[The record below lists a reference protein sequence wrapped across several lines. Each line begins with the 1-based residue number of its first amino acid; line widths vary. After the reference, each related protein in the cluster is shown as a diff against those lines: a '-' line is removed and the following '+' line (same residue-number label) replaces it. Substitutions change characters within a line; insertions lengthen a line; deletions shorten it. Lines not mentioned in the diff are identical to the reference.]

1 MGKVDN
7 ILKTESLEIGYRKK
21 DKVISIAKGI
31 DIDLHKGDLV
41 AIIGENGS
49 GKSTLLKTLSGILQ
63 PVKGEYF
70 INNSEIQNIP
80 PEELSKEISLVLTE
94 QTVSRNLE
102 VSELIALGRQ
112 PYTNWIGK
120 LTKNDLS
127 QIMTAIN
134 LVDLKDIRNK
144 KCYELSDGQ
153 FQKVLIARAL
163 AQDTPLIIL
172 DEPTT
177 HLDLYHKAYVLN
189 LLKKLT
195 RETNKAIVFATHEI
209 NMALQLCDKL
219 LILKNGQ
226 SVFGS
231 PQELIEQNAFDDLFP
246 ESLIYFDKASSSF
259 KVK

>member
-7 ILKTESLEIGYRKK
+7 ILKTESIEIGYRKK
-21 DKVISIAKGI
+21 DKFISIAKGI
-31 DIDLHKGDLV
+31 DIEVHKGDLV

-49 GKSTLLKTLSGILQ
+49 GKSTLLKTLSGIIQ
-63 PVKGEYF
+63 PIRGEYF
-70 INNSEIQNIP
+70 INNSEIQNIA

-134 LVDLKDIRNK
+134 LVGLKDIRNK

-231 PQELIEQNAFDDLFP
+231 PQDLIEQNAFDGLFP